1 MFFKSVYFSRQ
12 THIFFKVMIF
22 RDKPKKLTSLKLA
35 LYIVHHGPLI
45 HKGSMHKGRSTGA
58 FFENGNI
65 VQWKQNLIFFLPCIG
80 ILRFFLPFFGI
91 LRFLSSLLW
100 YFGIFLCLL
109 WYFGGKCRCKCP
121 RWLSPRLALH
131 LHRATVSRQ
140 QKSEKKRRRKFNYT
154 IGFNNT
160 SLRSSNSNSP

>member
-1 MFFKSVYFSRQ
+1 
-12 THIFFKVMIF
+12 MIF

-91 LRFLSSLLW
+91 LGFFSAC
-100 YFGIFLCLL
+100 FGILGASADVNVLDGCLHA
-109 WYFGGKCRCKCP
+109 
-121 RWLSPRLALH
+121 WLSICIEPQCPANKKAKRKEGESLITPSALTMPACGRRTQSH
-131 LHRATVSRQ
+131 L
-140 QKSEKKRRRKFNYT
+140 N
-154 IGFNNT
+154 
-160 SLRSSNSNSP
+160 P

>member
-91 LRFLSSLLW
+91 LGFFSAC
-100 YFGIFLCLL
+100 FGILGASADVNVLDGCLHA
-109 WYFGGKCRCKCP
+109 
-121 RWLSPRLALH
+121 WLSICIEPQCPANKKAKRKEGESLITPSALTMPACGRRTQSH
-131 LHRATVSRQ
+131 L
-140 QKSEKKRRRKFNYT
+140 N
-154 IGFNNT
+154 
-160 SLRSSNSNSP
+160 P